1 MAAHAP
7 ERLRVCL
14 VTDGRG
20 DLARIERVVDAVL
33 AGGCRCVQLREFGW
47 SARQLAEA
55 CERLRP
61 RVEACDGW
69 LLVNDR
75 VDVAASGAAH
85 GVQLGHR
92 SLAPAAARARLGRAA
107 VIGYSAHDAAQLAT
121 AAAAGCDF
129 ALLSPVWPTQS
140 KPGALGL
147 GWWRGG
153 RPDRPRVAAR
163 GLARWGERRAL
174 RRDRRAARRAAARG
188 GRGPQRADGGS
199 RPGAG
204 RGGAAPRLVRSAP
217 QSAASH
223 LVMTSVSEDFTVAP
237 LGPAPILVTLLAGS
251 PLARNSS
258 QSLLPAANTQMRP
271 SAMRVTKPGRARV

>member
-1 MAAHAP
+1 M
-7 ERLRVCL
+7 CL

-20 DLARIERVVDAVL
+20 DLARIERLVDAVL

-140 KPGALGL
+140 KPGAPGL
-147 GWWRGG
+147 G
-153 RPDRPRVAAR
+153 VAAAA
-163 GLARWGERRAL
+163 GLTAAASLPVVWLGGVSAERCAAIGALPAAQRPVGVAALSALMAAADPAQVAAAL
-174 RRDRRAARRAAARG
+174 RRAW
-188 GRGPQRADGGS
+188 
-199 RPGAG
+199 
-204 RGGAAPRLVRSAP
+204 
-217 QSAASH
+217 
-223 LVMTSVSEDFTVAP
+223 
-237 LGPAPILVTLLAGS
+237 
-251 PLARNSS
+251 
-258 QSLLPAANTQMRP
+258 
-271 SAMRVTKPGRARV
+271 